1 MDIAAFD
8 AGLLQAT
15 IARALRRGGDFA
27 EVFVE
32 DRDSLGLRLEDGGE
46 QSLAAGDPG
55 VAELQSAAAGVR
67 RGFEIDA

>member
-1 MDIAAFD
+1 MKFRTAVIV
-8 AGLLQAT
+8 L
-15 IARALRRGGDFA
+15 
-27 EVFVE
+27 VV
-32 DRDSLGLRLEDGGE
+32 LGLAGAAVYARRKRAAAPPPVQLGLEDGGE